1 MTYFDTLN
9 DKGKLLNMLTD
20 DLLKIKE
27 GIGDKAA
34 DFLSLLARM
43 IGCMAF
49 SLVKGWKLTLVI
61 LSISPFVI
69 LMFNLTIKFSI
80 KYARKQ
86 IQAYTKSNTIVLEV
100 FTTIRTIVA
109 FNGQDKEQK
118 RYANS
123 LTEIPMIGL
132 RNSLVQGLSQIFSNL
147 FMGLVFAAALWYGQY
162 LIKTECRAYSA
173 GRLVV
178 VNN

>member
-61 LSISPFVI
+61 LSISP
-69 LMFNLTIKFSI
+69 
-80 KYARKQ
+80 
-86 IQAYTKSNTIVLEV
+86 
-100 FTTIRTIVA
+100 
-109 FNGQDKEQK
+109 
-118 RYANS
+118 
-123 LTEIPMIGL
+123 
-132 RNSLVQGLSQIFSNL
+132 
-147 FMGLVFAAALWYGQY
+147 
-162 LIKTECRAYSA
+162 
-173 GRLVV
+173 
-178 VNN
+178 